1 MKFIRKVEEVEV
13 FTYEVKAVEE
23 FIEEVEEV
31 EECIEEDKEVVE
43 EVENPQRKQCL
54 QNWSVPT
61 LTSPEIYEFDIIH
74 YRVWLD
80 TIFV

>member
-23 FIEEVEEV
+23 FIEEGEEYTEEV
-31 EECIEEDKEVVE
+31 KEVVE
-43 EVENPQRKQCL
+43 EVENPKRTQCL

-61 LTSPEIYEFDIIH
+61 LTSPENLL
-74 YRVWLD
+74 V
-80 TIFV
+80 